1 MRLKALDKAA
11 MSGTA
16 QTTLVIVLVAAIVFM
31 PFAVIWA
38 LNTLFSLSIAYGG
51 YEWMAVLVLSA
62 FLQTRVSNK

>member
-11 MSGTA
+11 MSGTT
-16 QTTLVIVLVAAIVFM
+16 QTTLVIVLIAAIVFM

-38 LNTLFSLSIAYGG
+38 LNTLFSLSIAYGV
-51 YEWMAVLVLSA
+51 YEWLAVLVLSA